1 MALPPE
7 QEKGTPPPTQ
17 PQQNPAQTII
27 NRINDINSRLRL
39 VEQRINQNRERLSIY
54 DDQLLNLKKEVG
66 KELDSINDSIM
77 ELRKS
82 IKNIEDT
89 IQHIIRELESTAKKQ
104 DINVIEK
111 YVDMMDPTRYVTK
124 EELKELLGKNGK

>member
-1 MALPPE
+1 M
-7 QEKGTPPPTQ
+7 
-17 PQQNPAQTII
+17 
-27 NRINDINSRLRL
+27 

-66 KELDSINDSIM
+66 KELDEINDSIM

-111 YVDMMDPTRYVTK
+111 YVNMMDPTRYVTK